1 MKKAWPPLRSD
12 RPATRDRFDLQR
24 LGGHEAVEAI
34 MQRVAARFAHDNLNM
49 ADGIRV
55 DYQDGWFHVRP
66 SNTEPIGRLIAEAGT
81 DEGARQLRDDR
92 QRHAV
97 AAGHPYHDALGSRL
111 GSGSGSRSN
120 RPLQSQPLMFR

>member
-12 RPATRDRFDLQR
+12 CPATRDRFDLQR

-55 DYQDGWFHVRP
+55 DYQDGWFHVRA
-66 SNTEPIGRLIAEAGT
+66 SNTEPIVRLIAEAGT
-81 DEGARQLRDDR
+81 DEGALATAR
-92 QRHAV
+92 
-97 AAGHPYHDALGSRL
+97 
-111 GSGSGSRSN
+111 RSPAPRGCG
-120 RPLQSQPLMFR
+120 RPPLPRRAWLEARIRKWQ